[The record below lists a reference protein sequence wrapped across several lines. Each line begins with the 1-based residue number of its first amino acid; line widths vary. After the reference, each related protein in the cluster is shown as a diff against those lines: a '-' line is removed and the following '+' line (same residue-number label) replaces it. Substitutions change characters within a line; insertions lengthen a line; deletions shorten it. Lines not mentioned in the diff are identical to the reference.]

1 LARRSGSVDEGFDY
15 ASKTSRRRLQRLV
28 LRFAFF
34 AFAFFAFAFFAML
47 PS

>member
-1 LARRSGSVDEGFDY
+1 MKPVQPMRPRHCVEDLKAMRYRF
-15 ASKTSRRRLQRLV
+15 A

-34 AFAFFAFAFFAML
+34 FFGAFFAFAFFAML